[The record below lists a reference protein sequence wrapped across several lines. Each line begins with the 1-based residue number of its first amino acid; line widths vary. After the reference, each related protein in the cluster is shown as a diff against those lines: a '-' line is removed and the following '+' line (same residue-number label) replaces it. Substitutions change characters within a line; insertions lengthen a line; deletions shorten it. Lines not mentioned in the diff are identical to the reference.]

1 MTPAP
6 PVGGADEAGAWD
18 GRWEQ
23 ALRELELDVAAA
35 ERLLAA
41 AHLPDVD
48 EVTARRWR
56 PPAGLGP
63 LPAPLRERAQALLD
77 HQLDLARRAAEA
89 MTLARRQLAAAD
101 ALRTRPAAV
110 PVFVDTQA

>member
-6 PVGGADEAGAWD
+6 DPAGTVAAEGWD
-18 GRWEQ
+18 GRWEH
-23 ALRELELDVAAA
+23 ALHELELDVADA

-41 AHLPDVD
+41 AHLPDVE

-56 PPAGLGP
+56 PPVGLGP
-63 LPAPLRERAQALLD
+63 LPAPLRERAQALLE
-77 HQLDLARRAAEA
+77 HQLDLARRTAEA

-101 ALRTRPAAV
+101 AMRTRPSAV

>member
-1 MTPAP
+1 MTAAAGPSG
-6 PVGGADEAGAWD
+6 VGTADGWD

-23 ALRELELDVAAA
+23 ALHELELDVAAA

-41 AHLPDVD
+41 AHLPDVE

-77 HQLDLARRAAEA
+77 HQLDLARRTAEA

-101 ALRTRPAAV
+101 ALRTRPSAV